1 MFRLANLFD
10 LGQQICKVFD
20 VATFY
25 ATGMSV
31 WAPPPGLLVSPQP
44 DRAPG
49 ERPELLPQ
57 PSDATTHWYYYGC
70 LACDEIRVNK
80 LVVASLCTP
89 EELAQ
94 EPYKSSESSV
104 YFVDF
109 RLIFTVGNSAR
120 LLKHSLECEM
130 QYYKAYSSKLEE
142 QLHRVRGERRFIT
155 GKLNKTQTTLFVLQ
169 KEVAALG
176 ATLLEHAEVKRRK
189 FAGSAEEP
197 RNVLTSLLQEHVRF
211 LGEKLVGLAGHSGEE
226 GVHDE
231 ECETSTSFSILST

>member
-57 PSDATTHWYYYGC
+57 PSDATKHWYYYGC

-94 EPYKSSESSV
+94 EPYKSM
-104 YFVDF
+104 
-109 RLIFTVGNSAR
+109 GNSAR

-155 GKLNKTQTTLFVLQ
+155 GKLKKTQTTLFVLQ

-176 ATLLEHAEVKRRK
+176 ATLLEHAEVKSRQ
-189 FAGSAEEP
+189 FARSAEEP

-211 LGEKLVGLAGHSGEE
+211 LGEKLVELAGDSGEE

>member
-57 PSDATTHWYYYGC
+57 PSDATKHWYYYGC

-94 EPYKSSESSV
+94 EPYKSTLSRVRNCS
-104 YFVDF
+104 D
-109 RLIFTVGNSAR
+109 
-120 LLKHSLECEM
+120 
-130 QYYKAYSSKLEE
+130 YKAYSSKLEE

-155 GKLNKTQTTLFVLQ
+155 GKLKKTQTTPFVLQ

-176 ATLLEHAEVKRRK
+176 ATLLEARRSQERAVCEK
-189 FAGSAEEP
+189 CRGATERGSLP
-197 RNVLTSLLQEHVRF
+197 SCRSMCGFSVR
-211 LGEKLVGLAGHSGEE
+211 KTRWVGRRFGG
-226 GVHDE
+226 GGGP
-231 ECETSTSFSILST
+231 